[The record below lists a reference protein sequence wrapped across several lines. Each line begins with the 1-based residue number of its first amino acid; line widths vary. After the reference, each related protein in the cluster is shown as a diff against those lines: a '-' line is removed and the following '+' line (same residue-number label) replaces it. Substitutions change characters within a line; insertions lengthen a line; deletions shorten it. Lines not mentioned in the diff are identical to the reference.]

1 MRSLSF
7 FCQRREG
14 SPGEEKVLRHRQT
27 DCLHLAWISL
37 PLTPLCPPC
46 TAHPNGIIMT
56 SSGVNW
62 EAGRG
67 LIQTK
72 VLYASVGVGSSD
84 RCLCCNYQLSCLFPN
99 SPSTPTPTPIP
110 CPIPFS
116 FINSNPPHPLLAT
129 IFFLSGC
136 VCFLLRALAKAAAAV
151 LKCFGNGYVM
161 AVGGSGQT
169 AVIYSSSLERSH

>member
-37 PLTPLCPPC
+37 SLTPLCPPC

-56 SSGVNW
+56 SSGVNR
-62 EAGRG
+62 EVGRG

-99 SPSTPTPTPIP
+99 SPSTPPPIP

-129 IFFLSGC
+129 IFFLVWMCLLPPSCSRKSCSSSFKVFWEWIRDGSRW
-136 VCFLLRALAKAAAAV
+136 LRADSCHL
-151 LKCFGNGYVM
+151 
-161 AVGGSGQT
+161 
-169 AVIYSSSLERSH
+169 